1 MEANIKEF
9 FKGELDEE
17 IKLVLHE
24 RGRFYEDLKI
34 LSKVLSTKGR
44 IPAKYWDPD
53 NEEGLIGFLGIKAE
67 MPKDDLRELKD
78 MIVAEII
85 HNLERDDLQ
94 MDNYTRLF
102 HCLTMLK
109 IYKTSEIVPVT
120 RLNHNYNAA
129 YFLWALDSEDK
140 WRYVS
145 SVAWYASEAAKGSD
159 PCCLVPGLK
168 I

>member
-1 MEANIKEF
+1 MKEDIKKF
-9 FKGELDEE
+9 YKGELDEE
-17 IKLVLHE
+17 IKLILHD
-24 RGRFYEDLKI
+24 RGRFYDDLKI
-34 LSKVLSTKGR
+34 LTKALSSKAKV
-44 IPAKYWDPD
+44 PEKYWDPD
-53 NEEGLIGFLGIKAE
+53 ADDSLIGFLGIKAAI
-67 MPKDDLRELKD
+67 PKDDLREIKD
-78 MIVAEII
+78 MIISEVI

-109 IYKTSEIVPVT
+109 VYKTSEIVPVT

-140 WRYVS
+140 WRYVN
-145 SVAWYASEAAKGSD
+145 SVAWYASEAVKGSD